1 MSGDFSNDTI
11 VALATPP
18 GEGGIGILRLSGP
31 KAPELAAKLW
41 RSRQPVADFASHR
54 LYPGCFLDPSG
65 GQELDSGLAV
75 WMRAP
80 HSFTGEEVVEF
91 QLHGGPWLLHRALEI
106 LLHLG
111 ARAAEA
117 GEFSRRA
124 FLNGKMDLLQAE
136 AVADLIHAQS
146 EAALRN
152 ARAQLQGRLSG
163 EIEAMR
169 EKLLFAVARI
179 EAAIDFPE
187 EDIEI
192 AQPPQTDAELEAL
205 ERELKT
211 WLEKFQVGRL
221 LREGVKVAL
230 VGRPNVGKSSLLN
243 RLLRE
248 DRAIVH
254 ASPGTTRD
262 VIEAP
267 AHWGGLAFQLFDTA
281 GIRAGEE
288 EVEREGIR
296 RSRLTAE
303 NADLVLWL
311 LDASEPL
318 REEDRNLARSLR
330 GRVLMVAN
338 KMDRETEAHRL
349 PLWTPPAGSEAWPL
363 IPVSAQDGRG
373 IDELKEAV
381 LQAAGLKAW
390 GERENAY
397 LNNARHQAA
406 LLQAL
411 EALSQ
416 ARTALASGLAW
427 ECLAADLRQATQAM
441 EALLGRVSSEDIL
454 GEIFS
459 RFCIGK

>member
-1 MSGDFSNDTI
+1 MTGDYSNETI

-31 KAPELAAKLW
+31 KAPTLAAQVW
-41 RSRQPVADFASHR
+41 RSRQPFSDFETHR
-54 LYPGCFLDPSG
+54 LYHGSFLDPET
-65 GQELDSGLAV
+65 QQALDSGLAV

-106 LLHLG
+106 FLKLG

-124 FLNGKMDLLQAE
+124 FLNGKLDLLQAE

-152 ARAQLQGRLSG
+152 ARAQLEGRIST
-163 EIEAMR
+163 EVEAMR
-169 EKLLFAVARI
+169 ERLLTAAARI

-187 EDIEI
+187 EDLEL
-192 AQPPQTDAELEAL
+192 AQAPQTDAELAAL
-205 ERELKT
+205 ESELGV

-221 LREGVKVAL
+221 LREGIKVAL

-248 DRAIVH
+248 ERAIVH
-254 ASPGTTRD
+254 DSPGTTRD
-262 VIEAP
+262 VIEAS
-267 AHWGGLAFQLFDTA
+267 AHWGGVAFQLFDTA

-303 NADLVLWL
+303 KADLVLWL

-318 REEDRNLARSLR
+318 QKEDLDLGRSLK
-330 GRVLMVAN
+330 GRVLMVGN
-338 KMDRETEAHRL
+338 KMDLEKAGRRL
-349 PLWTPPAGSEAWPL
+349 PLWDKPPGSEAWPL
-363 IPVSAQDGRG
+363 LPVSAQEGRG
-373 IDELKEAV
+373 IEELKSAL
-381 LQAAGLKAW
+381 LQSAGLKAW
-390 GERENAY
+390 REREHAY

-406 LLQAL
+406 LLRAL
-411 EALSQ
+411 EALAQ
-416 ARTALASGLAW
+416 ARAALASGLAW
-427 ECLAADLRQATQAM
+427 ECLA
-441 EALLGRVSSEDIL
+441 
-454 GEIFS
+454 
-459 RFCIGK
+459 